1 MSKNYFEN
9 LDFDKIRKQVKFKN
23 SIDKFYRLLNKSN
36 KNE

>member
-9 LDFDKIRKQVKFKN
+9 LDFNKIREQMKFKK